1 MTGGSP
7 VFFIFFRFEA
17 RTENKYNLNPNTQKS
32 LFTFL
37 LLLLGTVLA
46 CTKKDDT
53 AKIFSGKDRPEDSRF
68 TQVVVAE
75 GLEEPLQIEFDKQGF
90 VYWIER
96 AGQVKRVNES
106 GGNVEI
112 LGTIPTIVGESP
124 GMIGILLDRDFE
136 STRQLF
142 LYFSPES
149 EKGNTM
155 RLSRFTLGTDNF
167 LDLSSEVKMLDI
179 PWEQPDGSHFGGGMT
194 WDREGNLLLSVGGD
208 SAPTQYSP
216 LAFTN
221 EGGRGEDEGR
231 TAGNTNDF
239 RGKILR
245 IKPQSDGTYTI
256 PEGNLFPIGTEKTLP
271 EIYVMG
277 NRNPWRLSIDSQT
290 GYLHWGEVG
299 PDAGVDSEE
308 FGPMGYDEFNVAKK
322 AGNFGW
328 PYVIGKNLPYRVYD
342 YGAKT
347 FGDFFNPDSIVNTS
361 PNNTGLRVLPPA
373 QPALVAYPYRVSE
386 EWPILGSAARS
397 AVGGPIFHKSDFSED
412 AKRVFPA
419 YYEGK
424 WLVTDYVRN
433 WIMVITMDDSRNEV
447 SSIERFLPAEN
458 LFHSEPLDMD
468 FGPNGDLYIVEYGR
482 GGKGKISRIEFNAGN
497 RAPIAVANASEISG
511 ATPFEVQLSSK
522 GSRDD
527 DGDRLEF
534 EWTVSPL
541 DGGEQTKLSESDPK
555 ITLDKPGKYKVNLT
569 VRDPSGA
576 SGSDSFEVVAGNRQP
591 EVKIEITSGNKSFY
605 FPDGKISFQVQVVD
619 QEDGTLAGGQINP
632 DSVTVTAEYIPSGI
646 DFGQLRRL
654 KAEGN
659 LQPETVLRHLQA
671 KSLIIKNNCSACHL
685 EASKLVGPSFL
696 EVANRY
702 KGSSDVFETLSKSII
717 EGGSGKWG
725 EIHMPPQPTLSA
737 IDAKQVIDYI
747 LALALAEKG
756 NQVLPIQDEFVTQ
769 AIPTKI
775 RDGRMSKFYP
785 TVFEM
790 GSYVFTAHYTD
801 QGSGQLSGLKLKS
814 EDFALLRYPLMGPE
828 KADVFSE
835 TGISYTPSTDDPG
848 FIFTGKGGYIGFKN
862 IDLTGINEISIGA
875 ITRFWHW
882 SHFIG
887 GDIELRMGSPEGTLV
902 GRAMQVP
909 PAPQGE
915 KGPFFG
921 ASSGLPTVIDV
932 SKIDGVNDLYIHVK
946 NPGAKDSDALVIMT
960 GIEFRR

>member
-1 MTGGSP
+1 MTGGDP
-7 VFFIFFRFEA
+7 IFYIFFRFESP
-17 RTENKYNLNPNTQKS
+17 TQNDYKLNPTHQKS
-32 LFTFL
+32 LLPFL
-37 LLLLGTVLA
+37 LLLLGTVLG
-46 CTKKDDT
+46 CTKKDDS
-53 AKIFSGKDRPEDSRF
+53 AKASSGKDRPEDSRF

-75 GLEEPLQIEFDKQGF
+75 GLEEPLQLDFDKQGF

-96 AGQVKRVNES
+96 AGQVKRITES
-106 GGNVEI
+106 GGNIEI
-112 LGTIPTIVGESP
+112 LGTVPTIVGESP

-136 STRQLF
+136 NTRQLF

-149 EKGNTM
+149 EKGNIM
-155 RLSRFTLGTDNF
+155 RLSRFTLGSDNL
-167 LDLSSEVKMLDI
+167 LDLNSEVKMLDI

-194 WDREGNLLLSVGGD
+194 WDKEGNIFLSVGGD

-216 LAFTN
+216 LPFTN
-221 EGGRGEDEGR
+221 EAGRGEDEGR

-245 IKPQSDGTYTI
+245 IKPQPDGSYTI

-277 NRNPWRLSIDSQT
+277 NRNPWRLSIDSKT

-308 FGPMGYDEFNVAKK
+308 FGPMGYDEFNVAKQ

-328 PYVIGKNLPYRVYD
+328 PYIIGKNLPYKVYD
-342 YGAKT
+342 YQTKT
-347 FGDFFNPDSIVNTS
+347 FEGFYNPDSIVNTS
-361 PNNTGLRVLPPA
+361 PNNTGLKVLPPA

-397 AVGGPIFHKSDFSED
+397 AVGGPIFRKADFPKD
-412 AKRVFPA
+412 AKRVFPD
-419 YYEGK
+419 YFEGK

-433 WIMVITMDDSRNEV
+433 WIMVVSMDEERNTV
-447 SSIERFLPAEN
+447 SSIERFLPAEK

-468 FGPNGDLYIVEYGR
+468 FGPNGDLYIVEYGT
-482 GGKGKISRIEFNAGN
+482 GTKGKISRIEFNAGN
-497 RAPIAVANASEISG
+497 RAPTAVANASEISG

-527 DGDRLEF
+527 DGDKLEY
-534 EWTVSPL
+534 EWRIE
-541 DGGEQTKLSESDPK
+541 GGEVQIFTDANPK
-555 ITLDKPGKYKVNLT
+555 IVLDKPGKYKVSLT
-569 VRDPSGA
+569 VKDPSGA

-605 FPDGKISFQVQVVD
+605 FPDGKISYRVQVVD
-619 QEDGTLAGGQINP
+619 EEDGTLAGGQINP
-632 DSVTVTAEYIPSGI
+632 ESVTVTAEYIPSGI
-646 DFGQLRRL
+646 NFGQLNRL
-654 KAEGN
+654 KSEGN
-659 LQPETVLRHLQA
+659 LRPETVLRHLQA
-671 KSLIIKNNCSACHL
+671 KALISKNNCTACHQ
-685 EASKLVGPSFL
+685 ENTKLVGPSFL
-696 EVANRY
+696 EVANKY

-747 LALALAEKG
+747 LALASTEKG
-756 NQVLPIQDEFVTQ
+756 NQILRIYGEFVTK

-785 TVFEM
+785 TVYEM
-790 GSYVFTAHYTD
+790 GSYVFTTHYTD
-801 QGSGQLSGLKLKS
+801 QGSGQINGLNLKN

-862 IDLTGINEISIGA
+862 IDLTGINQISIGA

-887 GDIELRMGSPEGTLV
+887 GEIELRLGSPEGTLV
-902 GRAMQVP
+902 GEAMQVP

-921 ASSGLPTVIDV
+921 AASGLPTVIDV
-932 SKIDGVNDLYIHVK
+932 SKVDGVHDLYILVK
-946 NPGAKDSDALVIMT
+946 NPSAKDSDALVIVT